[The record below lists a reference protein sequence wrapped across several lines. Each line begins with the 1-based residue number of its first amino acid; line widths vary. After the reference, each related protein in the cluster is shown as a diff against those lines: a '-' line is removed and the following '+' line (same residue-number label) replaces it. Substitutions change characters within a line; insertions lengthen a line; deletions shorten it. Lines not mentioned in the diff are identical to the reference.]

1 LIWFDAMVVPKDA
14 PHPQAGLA
22 LMDYLMTPQVIAPI
36 TDTIHYANAITA
48 ADGLVD
54 ASIRND
60 PGTYPSAQ
68 VRASLYSKND
78 NGKAFNRALIRAFSR
93 LKSGL

>member
-1 LIWFDAMVVPKDA
+1 
-14 PHPQAGLA
+14 
-22 LMDYLMTPQVIAPI
+22 MDYLMTPEVIAPI

-60 PGTYPSAQ
+60 PGTYPSAD
-68 VRASLYSKND
+68 V
-78 NGKAFNRALIRAFSR
+78 
-93 LKSGL
+93 GLRCTARMTMARRSTGR

>member
-1 LIWFDAMVVPKDA
+1 L
-14 PHPQAGLA
+14 
-22 LMDYLMTPQVIAPI
+22 IAP
-36 TDTIHYANAITA
+36 A
-48 ADGLVD
+48 
-54 ASIRND
+54 IRND